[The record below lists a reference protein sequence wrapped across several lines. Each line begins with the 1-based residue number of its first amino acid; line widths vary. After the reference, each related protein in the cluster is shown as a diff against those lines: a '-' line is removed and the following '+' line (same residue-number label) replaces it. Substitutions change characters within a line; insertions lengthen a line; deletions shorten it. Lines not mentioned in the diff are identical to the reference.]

1 MTLFLQFLFTGIM
14 LGGIYGLIA
23 VGIVLIVKGTKV
35 FNFAHGD
42 LAALGAYLFWCFLVQ
57 AGLNTAVSIVLMVM
71 IAAALAL
78 LLERFILR
86 PLIGQPILSAIMVTI
101 GIGQIFAGIVT
112 LFWPGPGRSFPH
124 IIPSGTFH
132 VGPIPLSLEALMSF
146 IVCVAVLIAFYFLFQ
161 HTNMGLAMRGTAED
175 HQLAQSGGIQ
185 VTRIF
190 AVCWFIGILLASVG
204 GILIA
209 NLHQLDRPAVAGFVL
224 KSFAVVMFGG
234 LESIT
239 GAVIGGVF
247 VGILEI
253 LGAGYLDPLVGGG
266 LGEVIP
272 FAVLLI
278 ILLVKP
284 YGLFGYARIER
295 V

>member
-1 MTLFLQFLFTGIM
+1 MKLFLQFLLSGIM

-23 VGIVLIVKGTKV
+23 VGIVVIVKGTKV
-35 FNFAHGD
+35 FNFAHGE
-42 LAALGAYLFWCFLVQ
+42 LAGLGAYLFWCFLVQ
-57 AGLNTAVSIVLMVM
+57 AQLNVGLSIVLMVM
-71 IAAALAL
+71 TAAVLAL
-78 LLERFILR
+78 CIERFVLR

-101 GIGQIFAGIVT
+101 GIGQIIAGFVT
-112 LFWPGPGRSFPH
+112 LFWPGSGRSFPH
-124 IIPSGTFH
+124 IIPSGSFH
-132 VGPIPLSLEALMSF
+132 IGSIVLSLEAFISF
-146 IVCVAVLIAFYFLFQ
+146 MICIVVLLAFYFLFQ

-190 AVCWFIGILLASVG
+190 AVCWFIGIMLSAVG

-209 NLHQLDRPAVAGFVL
+209 NLYQLDRTAISSFVL
-224 KSFAVVMFGG
+224 KAFAVVIFGG

-239 GAVIGGVF
+239 GAVIAGVF
-247 VGILEI
+247 VGILEMM
-253 LGAGYLDPLVGGG
+253 GAGYLDPLVGGG

-272 FAVLLI
+272 FVILLL

-284 YGLFGYARIER
+284 YGLFGYRRIER